1 MHPTSKPHPK
11 FQQNPR
17 IDLFFAA
24 QFAVVILI
32 VLGFG
37 LFIWGSDKSFDFT
50 DEGLYLLVYQNPH
63 EFPDSYTSYHRVGA
77 VASQMVGGNIIALRL
92 IGFFLTVFATF
103 YFSVSLISFVKGRGI
118 PLFENSPEQT
128 LLHLALQGSV
138 FSAYCWLPPTPN
150 YNTMAGIGM
159 LLSCGGILSF
169 FANHNLRYSLGQAFA
184 GVFAMGSGLLLA
196 FLAKGSS
203 AVGIAVISVL
213 LLGMCSLF
221 RGREKVIFVAVA
233 SIAVLAGGVCICFM
247 MPGLFVSWEFLLG
260 SIVAL
265 TDGNGAREIIV
276 RHWQESMD
284 FAMRH
289 FRSFLLPIILALGV
303 GFYSRSRV
311 FEKFRDRKNAVLV
324 WLVLGVFVS
333 EVILLIVRDVFSAGI
348 QGRAKSF
355 IGYSSLFLVF
365 LTLRLGIHGF
375 KKSISPVQISGFLIF
390 LLWLAVLPFVT
401 AAGTTHKIFIN
412 ALLHAAPISA
422 AILLVASSLDK
433 DLRRAVAVPFAS
445 VLLVGMGFS
454 QFIYGFLVSPYRTA
468 PKWVQTV
475 PVEVGIPATVLK
487 LDPDS
492 AECIEKTKADLN
504 RAGFK
509 PGQDILA
516 LYGLPGLVYA
526 VGGVSP
532 QRPWFFDNYGK
543 IGHEENLR
551 ALKQIPLERLSQAF
565 IIRTKSNPIAIE
577 HLKSCGI
584 SFLESFQQIGELP
597 IPSKNTSAEIW
608 ASIKKEGNLK

>member
-1 MHPTSKPHPK
+1 MERLAKLLTL
-11 FQQNPR
+11 
-17 IDLFFAA
+17 IL
-24 QFAVVILI
+24 LI
-32 VLGFG
+32 VGVCV
-37 LFIWGSDKSFDFT
+37 FIWGSDKSFDFT
-50 DEGLYLLVYQNPH
+50 DEGLYLLVYQHPH

-77 VASQMVGGNIIALRL
+77 VVSQMVGGNIIALRL

-103 YFSVSLISFVKGRGI
+103 YFSVSLTSFVKGRGI
-118 PLFENSPEQT
+118 PLFENSSEQT

-159 LLSCGGILSF
+159 LVSCGGILSF
-169 FANHNLRYSLGQAFA
+169 FASRNPRHSLGQAFA
-184 GVFAMGSGLLLA
+184 GVLAMGSGLLLA

-203 AVGIAVISVL
+203 AVGIVVISFL
-213 LLGMCSLF
+213 LLGMCGLVT
-221 RGREKVIFVAVA
+221 GREKVIFVAVA
-233 SIAVLAGGVCICFM
+233 SIAVLAGGVCIFFI

-265 TDGNGAREIIV
+265 TEGNGAREIIM

-303 GFYSRSRV
+303 GFYSRSGV
-311 FEKFRDRKNAVLV
+311 FEKFRERKNAILV
-324 WLVLGVFVS
+324 WLVLGVLVS

-355 IGYSSLFLVF
+355 IGYTSLFLVF
-365 LTLRLGIHGF
+365 LTLRLGIHGL
-375 KKSISPVQISGFLIF
+375 KKSISPVQISGFLVF

-422 AILLVASSLDK
+422 AILFMASSLDK
-433 DLRRAVAVPFAS
+433 DLRKSVAVPFAS
-445 VLLVGMGFS
+445 VVLVGMGFS
-454 QFIYGFLVSPYRTA
+454 QFIYGFLVTPYRTA
-468 PKWVQTV
+468 PKWVQTI

-492 AECIEKTKADLN
+492 AECIENTRAALN
-504 RAGFK
+504 GAGFK
-509 PGQDILA
+509 PGDDILA

-532 QRPWFFDNYGK
+532 QRPWFFYDHGPD
-543 IGHEENLR
+543 GDVANLQ
-551 ALKQIPLERLSQAF
+551 ALKKIPTDR
-565 IIRTKSNPIAIE
+565 
-577 HLKSCGI
+577 LKSAYILWTDNDTRAAFQLSSCGVRI
-584 SFLESFQQIGELP
+584 EDEFVQIGEAG
-597 IPSKNTSAEIW
+597 IFFKNRSVKIMKPTIQ
-608 ASIKKEGNLK
+608 KKREM